1 MAVTTRWWWIR
12 HAPVDNPERRL
23 YGQSD
28 LDAITDDPAPFA
40 RLARRLPG
48 DAVWVTSHLKR
59 THQTA
64 AALRPHMEALGHRPP
79 EPEPLAELAEQ
90 HFGEWQG
97 KTVEELK
104 ALLGDGFEQVR
115 RAPAEILPPGGESFA
130 EVIARVASMIDHLT
144 EKHRGRDIV
153 AFAHGGSIRAA
164 LAAALALK
172 PGAALSFQIRNLSL
186 TRIDHVIPGDEP
198 PRGSSVPW
206 QVHEVNHLHPDD
218 H

>member
-12 HAPVDNPERRL
+12 HAPVHNPEHRL

-28 LDAITDDPAPFA
+28 IEAGIIDPAPLR
-40 RLARRLPG
+40 RLARRLPA
-48 DAVWVTSHLKR
+48 DAVWVSSHLR
-59 THQTA
+59 RARDTA

-79 EPEPLAELAEQ
+79 ELIELAQFAEQ
-90 HFGEWQG
+90 DFGDWQG
-97 KTVEELK
+97 MTVGELK
-104 ALLGDGFEQVR
+104 TLLGDDFEEVR
-115 RAPAEILPPGGESFA
+115 RVPAEVLPPGGENFA
-130 EVIARVASMIDHLT
+130 GVIGRVADMVARLT
-144 EKHRGRDIV
+144 REHQGRDIIV
-153 AFAHGGSIRAA
+153 FAHGGSIRAA
-164 LAAALALK
+164 LAAALALT

-198 PRGSSVPW
+198 PRGAAHPW